1 MKRIIHA
8 YKPPTSKNKNAFIY
22 VKEKHHTEAKKDH
35 LKKIKATHINTF
47 TVNNDMLNILPILF
61 SPSTDTFI
69 YIDKEI
75 TILQNILLGK
85 CMYEDEIVIYLS
97 RMQLFWKRWRKIHNF
112 ESCFGIE
119 EIDILDTIITIP
131 ESRASSIA
139 FGGVLS
145 IDKGI
150 KSIKHFDSFGGSL
163 TFKGCKYTHNKY
175 ITYRHI
181 SRSMLH
187 GFEEPDFSKFLNHYM
202 IIIGK
207 SSINGWYNIR
217 DRYYFFNKDFK
228 KNNSLISLAEYT
240 LLKHFQNEEIKKITS
255 S

>member
-22 VKEKHHTEAKKDH
+22 VKEKHHTKAKKDH

-61 SPSTDTFI
+61 SPNTDTFL

-97 RMQLFWKRWRKIHNF
+97 RMRLFWKRWRKIHNF

-145 IDKGI
+145 IVKCI

-175 ITYRHI
+175 NRWYRQH
-181 SRSMLH
+181 M
-187 GFEEPDFSKFLNHYM
+187 GFKEPDFSKFLNHYM

-207 SSINGWYNIR
+207 SSANGWYSIR
-217 DRYYFFNKDFK
+217 DRYYFFDKDLK
-228 KNNSLISLAEYT
+228 KNNSLLSLAEYT
-240 LLKHFQNEEIKKITS
+240 LLKHFQNEEIKKITNS
-255 S
+255 